1 MPMVSLKTESEGP
14 EVASYDCCPVIYLN
28 DDQVEALGIQG
39 LPMPGTEFRL
49 VCRAVVQHVTASGE
63 EAEPG
68 EEGEK
73 PDVSLSLKITDM
85 EATPQPGGSMAD
97 RLYGG

>member
-1 MPMVSLKTESEGP
+1 MVSLKVEREDDAP
-14 EVASYDCCPVIYLN
+14 SYDCCPVIYLN

-63 EAEPG
+63 EP
-68 EEGEK
+68 EEGEGDK

-85 EATPQPGGSMAD
+85 EATPQAGASMAE